1 MSKVVIY
8 SSRKRKSK
16 SKNIMRAIDKV
27 ISTTNMLFVVTLVS
41 LCNSSAWAQER
52 PNILLIIAD
61 DLGYGDL
68 GVYGGDINTPNI
80 DALANSGQLFTQF
93 HTAPTCAVTRA
104 MLFSGNNNNV
114 AGLAVQGGSSGPV
127 IPGLAGYENV
137 LSDRVALLPQLLQ
150 DVGYRTYIAGK
161 WHLGE
166 EIGHLPKAAGF
177 RQSYVMSFGAGN
189 HFNNV
194 GFRPGGGSVYWDG
207 DEQVSWPDGG
217 YSTEVYTNKLLEYLE
232 TDKDSD
238 EPFFMVA
245 AYTSPHW
252 PLQVPEDELDLYS
265 GRYDMGYDV
274 LREQR
279 FASLKSS
286 GIIPPESQLPPRNGA
301 ITLWN
306 ELSPEQQR
314 NESRKMELYAAM
326 VDNLDGHVGRLIEY
340 LRTNNLYDNTLIVFM
355 ADNGAAG
362 EDFYNTGPYVNNVRS
377 LYNNSYENMGKPD
390 SWVAYGPQW
399 AEAGSAPFK
408 RYKGFTT
415 EGGIIAP
422 MIVTGPGVNG
432 ETRISDTYIAVPDL
446 TQTFLELAGGAYPDD
461 KAPMI
466 GESAWPYITGAAES
480 VHDDNYV
487 TVLTQ
492 SQRAYVRQGDW
503 KLVSIDRP
511 FDERNFKLHNLKSD
525 PGEAIDLSE
534 SNPEKRINLIK
545 IWREKRREYGIV
557 LPEDL

>member
-1 MSKVVIY
+1 M
-8 SSRKRKSK
+8 
-16 SKNIMRAIDKV
+16 KNIKNSNRKV
-27 ISTTNMLFVVTLVS
+27 ISIINTLVIVTLVS
-41 LCNSSAWAQER
+41 FFNSPAWAQER

-80 DALANSGQLFTQF
+80 DALANAGQLFTQF

-104 MLFSGNNNNV
+104 MLLSGNNNNV
-114 AGLAVQGGSSGPV
+114 AGLAVQGTNPGPV
-127 IPGLAGYENV
+127 IPGLAGYENA

-150 DVGYRTYIAGK
+150 DVDYRTYIAGK

-166 EIGHLPKAAGF
+166 EVEHLPKAAGF
-177 RQSYVMSFGAGN
+177 GRSFVMEFGAGN
-189 HFNNV
+189 HFNDV
-194 GFRPGGGSVYWDG
+194 GLRGGGSRYWNG
-207 DEQVSWPDGG
+207 NEQVAWPDGG

-232 TDKDSD
+232 ADKESD
-238 EPFFMVA
+238 EPFFMIA

-252 PLQVPEDELDLYS
+252 PLQVPEDELNLYS
-265 GRYDMGYDV
+265 GRYDMGYDA

-279 FASLKSS
+279 FASLKSA
-286 GIIPPESQLPPRNGA
+286 GIIPADSLLPPRNDA
-301 ITLWN
+301 IILWSA
-306 ELSPEQQR
+306 LSPEQQR

-340 LRTNNLYDNTLIVFM
+340 LRTNNLFDNTLIVFM

-362 EDFYNTGPYVNNVRS
+362 EDFYNRGPFIDFVRS
-377 LYNNSYENMGKPD
+377 HHNNSYENMGKPD

-422 MIVTGPGVNG
+422 MIISGPGVNS

-446 TQTFLELAGGAYPDD
+446 TQTFLDLAGGSYPDD

-466 GESAWPYITGAAES
+466 GESAWPYLSGATDR
-480 VHDDNYV
+480 VHDGDYV

-492 SQRAYVRQGDW
+492 SQRAFVRQGDW
-503 KLVSIDRP
+503 KLVSIERP
-511 FDERNFKLHNLKSD
+511 FDERNFTLHNLKND
-525 PGEAIDLSE
+525 PGEVVDLSE
-534 SNPEKRINLIK
+534 SNPEKRANMIK